1 MYFTKS
7 ILASSIMLAISGTA
21 LAADWEAPKLEFN
34 GSNQTEMESAYTK
47 FVYNSAGLPSGLEE
61 LASDGT
67 GYITSPD
74 LTNGGSVNYGGAPV
88 FLQTN
93 EQQKRVTNKGKIWV
107 VGAEQGAVVA
117 EAMGTTG
124 TAGELLNEG
133 TIYLDGKN
141 NAQANSRIKGI
152 SVINGIAHNDG
163 DIVVKGN
170 AVAMIDNSAQGSEW
184 SKELLNTGTITI
196 IDSGVGISYRKESAN
211 TSVKNIGTILVNGKN
226 SIGILVYND
235 GKGEAGNGKTV
246 INSGVISASEGS
258 YAIVDLSEKTS
269 FTFTEKS
276 NVDGLIKVNET
287 TTLTYE
293 NNTDVLTLADE
304 VGTVNST
311 KGSNLSIELGTES
324 GLSIGKLNTDK
335 DSNTTFNLSHLGSTE
350 DKILTI
356 DQIEGDVSVGY
367 TSAVSDE
374 LAAGADQ
381 ANLFNGLDLGDYN
394 LDKVHVS
401 NDGSAWGSDAIY
413 YKDGTVQILQEN
425 TLLSS
430 ATDLAIT
437 NALMWRSQLSNLT
450 DRMGTLRTM
459 PETAGAWARYNGGR
473 LDGRGIQHD
482 YNTVE
487 VGFDKAISNNVM
499 LGISFDYTKGDTDLD
514 AGTSDNNTYTLGLY
528 GSYFNEAGCFLDAM
542 LKVGRIDSDYD
553 LNNGIQEKGDY
564 MLTGTIVGIETGHRW
579 NIQNYFIEPQV
590 QLTYSYLRPENYNTN
605 LREVKFDDMKSLI
618 ARVGIMGGMKFAEDR
633 GSAYVKASYNHD
645 FLGDIEGNYSG
656 FTAAGDA
663 VRVNIDDELDDN
675 WGEVSLGASYQV
687 TDSVNTFVDVGTG
700 FGGDIDQK
708 WRVNLGARYIF

>member
-1 MYFTKS
+1 MHLRKTVLLSS
-7 ILASSIMLAISGTA
+7 ILLSFTTLSYAAPTWVEPDGSIETVKPE
-21 LAADWEAPKLEFN
+21 DPN
-34 GSNQTEMESAYTK
+34 GAHNPIKA
-47 FVYNSAGLPSGLEE
+47 
-61 LASDGT
+61 
-67 GYITSPD
+67 D
-74 LTNGGSVNYGGAPV
+74 LTQEDEGKVFSGDIVMDTTGS
-88 FLQTN
+88 
-93 EQQKRVTNKGKIWV
+93 KGIGV
-107 VGAEQGAVVA
+107 LL
-117 EAMGTTG
+117 G
-124 TAGELLNEG
+124 TAGETIVNKGNIWVIGSGNGDAMSTAYGVETTIINQG
-133 TIYLDGKN
+133 TIYVDGN
-141 NAQANSRIKGI
+141 NVDNNKGMTVNPGGHAINKGTIVIKDGASGMI
-152 SVINGIAHNDG
+152 DASGDG
-163 DIVVKGN
+163 DKSLIN
-170 AVAMIDNSAQGSEW
+170 R
-184 SKELLNTGTITI
+184 GTIAVI
-196 IDSGVGISYRKESAN
+196 GDGVGINYRKGVSGEVLVANEKEIIVTGSGIGVKIGEDPRTSSLESQIFTNSGSIIATGEDSKAIQDSTIFNEGNSTVRLIGNSHVEGKVDLGDN
-211 TSVKNIGTILVNGKN
+211 TTLEITGLNNKESLELADGAGNVSISDNSSMTFKNAEEQTLKFKSINTDSTSSTNFEFNYLGNEKDKVLEIGTVTG
-226 SIGILVYND
+226 
-235 GKGEAGNGKTV
+235 
-246 INSGVISASEGS
+246 EGS
-258 YAIVDLSEKTS
+258 
-269 FTFTEKS
+269 
-276 NVDGLIKVNET
+276 
-287 TTLTYE
+287 
-293 NNTDVLTLADE
+293 
-304 VGTVNST
+304 
-311 KGSNLSIELGTES
+311 
-324 GLSIGKLNTDK
+324 
-335 DSNTTFNLSHLGSTE
+335 FN
-350 DKILTI
+350 
-356 DQIEGDVSVGY
+356 VGY
-367 TSAVSDE
+367 TAEVADE

-381 ANLFNGLDLGDYN
+381 ADLFNGLNLGDYN

-425 TLLSS
+425 ALLSS

-514 AGTSDNNTYTLGLY
+514 AGTSDNNTYTLGFY
-528 GSYFNEAGCFLDAM
+528 GSYFNESGCFLDAM
-542 LKVGRIDSDYD
+542 LKVGRIDTDYD
-553 LNNGIQEKGDY
+553 LNNGISEKGDY

-590 QLTYSYLRPENYNTN
+590 QLTYSYLRPENYKTN

-656 FTAAGDA
+656 VTAAGNA
-663 VRVNIDDELDDN
+663 VRVNVDDELDDN

-708 WRVNLGARYIF
+708 WRVNLGARYVF